1 MKTEFL
7 AQFEGVATQTNER
20 LLVIGATN
28 RLKSNHIKN
37 D

>member
-1 MKTEFL
+1 L

-28 RLKSNHIKN
+28 RLK
-37 D
+37 